1 MQGRDVHRGKELW
14 LRGGGSKD
22 FHAGQTSSLCIV
34 PTLVLISKLL
44 WYTSFFFFY
53 KRDGVLVGNFSILI
67 HLHFKMIY
75 ITHGVFKEGWV
86 FDEMR

>member
-14 LRGGGSKD
+14 LRGGGSRD

-44 WYTSFFFFY
+44 WYTSFFFFCWSA
-53 KRDGVLVGNFSILI
+53 RTFLGNFPILI
-67 HLHFKMIY
+67 HLHLKKKYMP
-75 ITHGVFKEGWV
+75 HGIF
-86 FDEMR
+86 